1 MSEKNP
7 KNLYRKALEFG
18 VKRLHK
24 GLDYHQTD
32 IIVKKTMMP
41 RFQSN
46 ETIRN
51 FLSYV
56 NDVVVEQIDAVKV
69 IRTYFNYTVDKN
81 DKNIN

>member
-24 GLDYHQTD
+24 GFDYHQTD

>member
-24 GLDYHQTD
+24 GFDYHQTD
-32 IIVKKTMMP
+32 
-41 RFQSN
+41 
-46 ETIRN
+46 
-51 FLSYV
+51 
-56 NDVVVEQIDAVKV
+56 DVVVEQIDAVKV

>member
-1 MSEKNP
+1 
-7 KNLYRKALEFG
+7 
-18 VKRLHK
+18 
-24 GLDYHQTD
+24 
-32 IIVKKTMMP
+32 MP

-46 ETIRN
+46 EPIRK

-69 IRTYFNYTVDKN
+69 IRTYFNFTVPKN